1 MKGRMNKL
9 ISLIILLSPTSVYSA
24 NNVINTKTENTISQN
39 SSAYSTRVG
48 PAKNWDLSDTEWA
61 NYQTL
66 MQEQAG
72 YYYSQLTPPEV
83 LGYYASNDSERLHY
97 AEIYAKLEH
106 EKIERELKF
115 DKAFHEA
122 AVKLYANEPII
133 KPFDVS
139 PYTPV
144 PKTFY
149 EHNNALQP
157 GDHLVLFVDVKQN
170 QDAGTL
176 NSLISQIKSNADITL
191 DIYCVNATDDHAIQ
205 QWAESNHV
213 PIDLVSESRITLNND
228 NGKFK
233 NTGLSHL
240 PSLMA
245 VHDGKSKLVNVGD
258 F

>member
-1 MKGRMNKL
+1 MKRRMNKL
-9 ISLIILLSPTSVYSA
+9 IALIILLSPLSVYSA

-39 SSAYSTRVG
+39 SRTYSTRVG
-48 PAKNWDLSDTEWA
+48 SAKNWNLSDTEWA

-66 MQEQAG
+66 MQGQAG

-83 LGYYASNDSERLHY
+83 LGYYANNDIERLYY

-122 AVKLYANEPII
+122 AVRLYANEPII

-139 PYTPV
+139 PYTPI
-144 PKTFY
+144 PKTIY
-149 EHNNALQP
+149 EHNNALQS

-170 QDAGTL
+170 QDADTL
-176 NSLISQIKSNADITL
+176 KSLISQIKSNAGVTL
-191 DIYCVNATDDHAIQ
+191 DIYCVNATDDFVIRE
-205 QWAESNHV
+205 WAESNKI

-228 NGKFK
+228 SGKFK
-233 NTGLSHL
+233 KTGLSHL

-245 VHDGKSKLVNVGD
+245 IHDGKSKLVNMGD